1 MSVLRPDP
9 DLFDV
14 AAWRQR
20 LDELRAE
27 APGSLRDAKIEYAE
41 THLRAITGTPEKM
54 APEAA

>member
-1 MSVLRPDP
+1 MSALRPDP

-14 AAWRQR
+14 AAWQQR

-27 APGSLRDAKIEYAE
+27 QPSSLRDAKIEYAE
-41 THLRAITGTPEKM
+41 AHIRAIGGIPEKS